1 MFEQPV
7 NAPMILLVDDDA
19 DMTMGLS
26 DRLTAEG
33 CQVAIAHSGLEA
45 LHWLQ
50 GHRPSAVLLDF
61 HMPEMDGIKTLQA
74 IHTVD
79 SKIPVI
85 IVTGAEPQ
93 ELLRHREL
101 YTAAAYLPKP
111 VEWTVLRQTLIV
123 VLGQWLTGGGARQRN
138 RLSSAL
144 ARKAKS

>member
-7 NAPMILLVDDDA
+7 RAPMILLVDDDA

-33 CQVAIAHSGLEA
+33 CHVAIAHSGLEA

-50 GHRPSAVLLDF
+50 DHRPSAVLLDF
-61 HMPEMDGIKTLQA
+61 HMPEMDGIETLLA
-74 IHTVD
+74 IQTVD

-85 IVTGAEPQ
+85 MVTGAEPQ
-93 ELLRHREL
+93 DLLRHREL
-101 YTAAAYLPKP
+101 CAAAAYLPKP

-123 VLGQWLTGGGARQRN
+123 VLGQWLTGGVQAEESPIVRPCEKG
-138 RLSSAL
+138 
-144 ARKAKS
+144 